1 MNINVVSFNIDSNSY
16 IIALVRPV
24 IDGRTL
30 GLFTS
35 NANEVAFLAS
45 NNITTV
51 FTPLLRPGDEGYNT
65 ANLLYG
71 SNSCVITAFTH
82 YDMNHDSIP
91 NPLAPALPTS
101 RLFLM

>member
-1 MNINVVSFNIDSNSY
+1 VIEGGAGWMNINVVSFNIDSNSY

-24 IDGRTL
+24 VDGRTL

-51 FTPLLRPGDEGYNT
+51 FTPLLGPGRDGYNT
-65 ANLLYG
+65 GNTLYG
-71 SNSCVITAFTH
+71 LLRSSSGIA
-82 YDMNHDSIP
+82 
-91 NPLAPALPTS
+91 
-101 RLFLM
+101 